1 MKQVQA
7 LNHDTLDQVCL
18 RHLGSTSAL
27 EQVLLLNP
35 NLAMQGAILVTG
47 TRINLPIQAGTQKT
61 KKMIS
66 LWD

>member
-18 RHLGSTSAL
+18 RHLGGTAQL

-35 NLAMQGAILVTG
+35 NLARQGAVLSLG
-47 TRINLPIQAGTQKT
+47 TVINLPVQIANQKT